1 MALKVALIDKTH
13 PVLIDKLTALGYQC
27 EDVHQLPDEEVKLQL
42 STYTGLIIRS
52 RFTLDKA
59 FIDRCTNL
67 MFIAR
72 MGIGLEHVDLDYA
85 AQKGIKVLNS
95 PEGSRDTVAEHTLG
109 LMLGLLHHLQH
120 SNLQI
125 REGIWDRK
133 ANRGHE
139 LRHRTVGIIGYG
151 NIGSAVAER
160 LKVFG
165 CRILAYDKYKS
176 GFGNDYVEEV
186 SLAYLQQH
194 ADVVTVHI
202 PYETDNHH
210 FINQNFLSPFKK
222 PVFLINTARG
232 LVLNTAELVEALQ
245 SGQVRAAALDVIEYE
260 EQAFNQLDLES
271 LPEDF
276 QYLRQSPNVIL
287 TPHTAGLS
295 LEVMEA
301 HGRVLGEKIGALSFH

>member
-13 PVLIDKLTALGYQC
+13 PVLIEKLTALGYQC
-27 EDVHQLPDEEVKLQL
+27 EDVHQLPDEVIESQL
-42 STYTGLIIRS
+42 PTYTGLIIRS
-52 RFTLDKA
+52 RYTLDQA
-59 FIDRCTNL
+59 FIDRCTHL
-67 MFIAR
+67 KFIAR
-72 MGIGLEHVDLDYA
+72 MGIGLEHVDVDYA
-85 AQKGIKVLNS
+85 EQKGIRVLNS

-109 LMLGLLHHLQH
+109 LMLGLLHYLQH

-165 CRILAYDKYKS
+165 CRVIAYDKYKS
-176 GFGNDYVEEV
+176 GFGNVYVEEV
-186 SLAYLQQH
+186 SLAYLQQY

-202 PYETDNHH
+202 PYEEANHH
-210 FINQNFLSPFKK
+210 FVNRDFLEAFQNPI
-222 PVFLINTARG
+222 FLINTARG
-232 LVLNTAELVEALQ
+232 LVLNTEELVEALQ
-245 SGQVRAAALDVIEYE
+245 SGQVRAAALDVLEYE
-260 EQAFNQLDLES
+260 EQAFNQLELEL
-271 LPEDF
+271 LPAAF
-276 QYLRQSPNVIL
+276 QYLRQSSNVIL

-301 HGRVLGEKIGALSFH
+301 HGKVLGEKIMSLSLH